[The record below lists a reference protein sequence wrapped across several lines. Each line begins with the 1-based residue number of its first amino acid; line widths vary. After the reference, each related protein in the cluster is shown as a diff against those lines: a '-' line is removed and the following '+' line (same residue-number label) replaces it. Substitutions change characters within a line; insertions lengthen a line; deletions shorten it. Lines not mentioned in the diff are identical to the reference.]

1 MIVFINTSGTVQQI
15 LPSPVYQGQGLS
27 GSLYLVAPFPA
38 SNGVDVSFILPN
50 GEATESYALTPS
62 TVALPDTL
70 TANGERYSVWEW
82 QTNNGFITAIAGQV
96 TAQFRVYAFNQS
108 GEDETV
114 ATASVNF
121 TVQSGVI
128 PLDKETPTADQW
140 ANLVTLYSQAVNNI
154 TKVRQALEEDII
166 KAPEKTFLVWKG
178 SSFPDVTISEFD
190 VNENTVID
198 WGDGNSESYP
208 ADTKRITHTYS
219 DNIDY
224 HLIKISNLTSISGYA
239 LSNCSGLIEL
249 VVGNTITRVGEGAS
263 SDCGNLEK
271 VIYKATAPLSF
282 GAFYNCSK
290 LRQVELLADITEIG
304 ESAFESCTS
313 LEEIN
318 IPTTVTSIASG
329 AFNSCKNLK
338 SVIIPDSVTEIA
350 NSAFEK
356 CTNLKSIVLSNNITT
371 LPGKALASCANL
383 TSLEIPDSV
392 TSIENKAFFN
402 CSNLKNIVFGKGAV
416 TFDSTMLSGCTA
428 LEYVAF
434 KAESGYSQA
443 ELSKIVIP
451 TNSLKKIFVPKSCI
465 DDYKKYLNAD
475 YTKYIAYKTDSS
487 DIDDLQAET
496 TAELA
501 KKYDKTGGTVDGD
514 VTITGDLTVIGK
526 QHSQVVEYLEVKSAM
541 IYSNSDGVKL
551 AELGGIGIK
560 ANETDTYGIVYDPQ
574 SDSVKLGIGKAD
586 ENGKFTFNEGE
597 GEPVA
602 VRDDSS
608 KIADGDLLK
617 WDSTNNKLVDSGKGI
632 DNLVDTDS
640 EQTIDGKKTFANET
654 AFNGVVEH
662 SEDIRLTDS
671 KVEVLDYATD
681 TTTGYLAGKI
691 TNENGDD
698 NVTLT
703 IPQKSGNIA
712 TSVDL
717 AGYAFDTDKTYFVWG
732 GTTFPNGNAGTTFK
746 LPTDAIIDWG
756 DGTSEKGAGAELT
769 HTYYDD
775 STYHVITLEGANTF
789 LSATTANSPKL
800 IGVPIKKVIFSKGV
814 TSVLEEMFKSCLS
827 LEEVIFSEGS
837 GLTSIGNSAFFYCQ
851 SLKAVKGLPTS
862 LTSIG
867 EQAFMSCLL
876 LEDCKLPEGL
886 TTIANYGF
894 YDCRKLILTL
904 PSTLTSFGTYFN
916 DDASYIEKITF
927 KGTTPPTINNN
938 STLFYIKKII
948 VPKSAVNTYKS
959 AKIFSGFSSIIVYE
973 VDSSDIPTGYVT
985 TDTNQDI
992 KGIKTFTQYIK
1003 TPQVASTDGKGLV
1016 RYKSTEVKSVFGN
1029 DSSAVVLMGN
1039 TNRPYYSKS
1048 GSDFTGSEI
1057 ALKSDVSSLES
1068 TFGKNLSSEATT
1080 RANADT
1086 ALETKITSE
1095 ATTRASADT
1104 ALETKINNLSIG
1116 TFSVEVWE

>member
-15 LPSPVYQGQGLS
+15 LPSPIYQGQGLS
-27 GSLYLVAPFPA
+27 GSLYLVAPFSA
-38 SNGVDVSFILPN
+38 RNGVDVSFILPN
-50 GEATESYALTPS
+50 GEATASYALTPS
-62 TVALPDTL
+62 TVALPNTL

-82 QTNNGFITAIAGQV
+82 QTNNGFITKIAGQV

-108 GEDETV
+108 GEQETV
-114 ATASVNF
+114 ATASVHF
-121 TVQSGVI
+121 TVQGGVI
-128 PLDKETPTADQW
+128 PLDTETPTADQW
-140 ANLVTLYSQAVNNI
+140 ANLVTLYSQAVDGL
-154 TKVRQALEEDII
+154 TTLRQELEEDII

-178 SSFPDVTISEFD
+178 GGFPGKLSSSFN

-208 ADTKRITHTYS
+208 SDTTGVTHEY
-219 DNIDY
+219 DDDIDY
-224 HLIKISNLTSISGYA
+224 HLIKISNLTSISESA
-239 LSNCSGLIEL
+239 LSFCSKLVEL
-249 VVGNTITRVGEGAS
+249 VIGNTITSVGDYAFRGCTS
-263 SDCGNLEK
+263 LENVIYRAK
-271 VIYKATAPLSF
+271 VISSNCFNT
-282 GAFYNCSK
+282 CSK
-290 LRQVELLADITEIG
+290 LRKIELLADITEIG
-304 ESAFESCTS
+304 EYAFYSCTN

-318 IPTTVTSIASG
+318 FPNTITSIG
-329 AFNSCKNLK
+329 ANAFTFCKNLK
-338 SVIIPDSVTEIA
+338 SVIIPESVTTIGE
-350 NSAFEK
+350 NAFSN
-356 CTNLKSIVLSNNITT
+356 CTNLKYIILSNNITT
-371 LPGKALASCANL
+371 LPSNVITGCTSL
-383 TSLEIPDSV
+383 TSIEIPDNV
-392 TSIENKAFFN
+392 TTISTQAFSY
-402 CSNLKNIVFGKGAV
+402 CSNLKNIVFGKGAKGLYS
-416 TFDSTMLSGCTA
+416 DMLSGCTA
-428 LEYVAF
+428 LEYVTF

-443 ELSKIVIP
+443 ELSKIVFP

-465 DDYKKYLNAD
+465 DDYKKYISSN

-560 ANETDTYGIVYDPQ
+560 ANETDTYGIVYDPT

-617 WDSTNNKLVDSGKGI
+617 WDSANNKLVDSGKGI
-632 DNLVDTDS
+632 DDLVDINS
-640 EQTIDGKKTFANET
+640 EQTIDGKKTFINET

-671 KVEVLDYATD
+671 KVEVLDNTTD
-681 TTTGYLAGKI
+681 TTTDYLAGKI

-732 GTTFPNGNAGTTFK
+732 GTTFPNGSEGTTFK
-746 LPTDAIIDWG
+746 LPTDATIDWG
-756 DGTSEKGAGAELT
+756 DGTSEKGTGAELT

-775 STYHVITLEGANTF
+775 SIYHVITLEGANTF

-800 IGVPIKKVIFSKGV
+800 KGVPIKKVIFSKGV
-814 TSVLEEMFKSCLS
+814 TSVLAEMFSSCLS
-827 LEEVIFSEGS
+827 LEEVIFAEGS
-837 GLTSIGNSAFFYCQ
+837 GLTNIGNMAFFYCP

-867 EQAFMSCLL
+867 EQAFMSCTSLK
-876 LEDCKLPEGL
+876 EIELPEGL

-927 KGTTPPTINNN
+927 KGTTPPTVTNFN
-938 STLFYIKKII
+938 TLFYINKII
-948 VPKSAVNTYKS
+948 VPKSAISKYKS
-959 AKIFSGFSSIIVYE
+959 ATTFSTFKDKVVYE

-985 TDTNQDI
+985 TDTNQNI
-992 KGIKTFTQYIK
+992 TGIKTFTQYIK
-1003 TPQVASTDGKGLV
+1003 TPQVASTEGKGLV
-1016 RYKSTEVKSVFGN
+1016 RYKSTEGKTVLGN
-1029 DSSAVVLMGN
+1029 DSTAVVLMGN
-1039 TNRPYYSKS
+1039 TDRPYYSKS

-1057 ALKSDVSSLES
+1057 ALKSDVSTLES
-1068 TFGKNLSSEATT
+1068 TFGKNLTSEATT

-1086 ALETKITSE
+1086 ALETKI
-1095 ATTRASADT
+1095 
-1104 ALETKINNLSIG
+1104 NNLAIG